1 MKLEASEYDERDSDK
16 FEENV
21 LKFAKHALAAL
32 RDKGM
37 SPRESL
43 CAILIRSD
51 PLIGFGRV
59 SWTVAEHILFL
70 EIIQR
75 HKSKQFLHRT
85 HFDGAERFNSDDPSE
100 DY

>member
-1 MKLEASEYDERDSDK
+1 MTLEAFEHGKSDSDQ
-16 FEENV
+16 FEKNV
-21 LKFAKHALAAL
+21 LEFAKKSLAAL

-43 CAILIRSD
+43 CAILARVE
-51 PLIGFGRV
+51 PLPGLGRL

-70 EIIQR
+70 ELIQR

-85 HFDGAERFNSDDPSE
+85 HFDGADKFNSNDPIE
-100 DY
+100 DH